1 MMLAGAYYRSGRA
14 PVEIRRPERY
24 RLRDV
29 QLQFLPQVLATL
41 PTQMLSQEFAQQ
53 YGSTAQMLA
62 TQLEAAG
69 GTSQPEVS
77 LTPVVQSVWPQ
88 VPCEAGHVRLLATLW
103 TSPTQMLSQELLQ
116 QKGSVPQTLVATA
129 LHALASNPPVAHS
142 SWAHGAGFS
151 ST

>member
-14 PVEIRRPERY
+14 PVEIRRPERC

-103 TSPTQMLSQELLQ
+103 TSATQKPSQELLQ
-116 QKGSVPQTLVATA
+116 QKGSTAQMLATA
-129 LHALASNPPVAHS
+129 ALHSLASGPPVVHL
-142 SWAHGAGFS
+142 SWGHVSLS